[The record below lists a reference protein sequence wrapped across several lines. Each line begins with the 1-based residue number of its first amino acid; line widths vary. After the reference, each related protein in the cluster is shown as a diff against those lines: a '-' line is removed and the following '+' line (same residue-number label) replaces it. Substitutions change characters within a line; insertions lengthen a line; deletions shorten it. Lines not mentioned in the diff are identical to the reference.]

1 MGTRLENIIYH
12 KFELNDKIKK
22 SIKLYKRAT
31 KKIKIKRISTE
42 LKKIIYDKLRLK
54 DENKNKLNFF

>member
-22 SIKLYKRAT
+22 SIKIYKRAT

-54 DENKNKLNFF
+54 DKIKNKLNFF